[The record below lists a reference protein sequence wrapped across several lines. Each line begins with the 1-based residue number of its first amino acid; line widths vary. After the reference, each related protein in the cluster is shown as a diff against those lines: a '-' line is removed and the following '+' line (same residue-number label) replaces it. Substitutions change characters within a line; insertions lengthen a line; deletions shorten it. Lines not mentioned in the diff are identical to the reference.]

1 VNSEETPEYKTT
13 EAADNDNTNENA
25 EKSPE
30 NKAPRMEANMS
41 PFSKVFKMPEPKCNK
56 GRSIKRDI
64 LPKAITGEEFRA
76 ILMEKRK
83 SENR

>member
-1 VNSEETPEYKTT
+1 
-13 EAADNDNTNENA
+13 
-25 EKSPE
+25 
-30 NKAPRMEANMS
+30 MEASMS
-41 PFSKVFKMPEPKCNK
+41 PFRKVLKMPEPKRNK

-64 LPKAITGEEFRA
+64 LPKAITGEEFRT